1 MERTFRGVISAV
13 DNRNKNNLTLAQ
25 RRQAVYRRRKKGSP
39 RRKADILAKAK
50 QVLRRTG
57 KHVYDGKI
65 DAPKFKGLVIVDGR
79 SYKPEEIVAMA
90 RKVLAAEAERN
101 NELRAQH
108 GLPPAEAKKLE
119 EL

>member
-1 MERTFRGVISAV
+1 MDS
-13 DNRNKNNLTLAQ
+13 RNKNNLTLAQ

-39 RRKADILAKAK
+39 GRKADILAKAK

-90 RKVLAAEAERN
+90 RGILAAEAARN
-101 NELRAQH
+101 NELRGQH
-108 GLPPAEAKKLE
+108 GLPPVAAKKLE
-119 EL
+119 EI